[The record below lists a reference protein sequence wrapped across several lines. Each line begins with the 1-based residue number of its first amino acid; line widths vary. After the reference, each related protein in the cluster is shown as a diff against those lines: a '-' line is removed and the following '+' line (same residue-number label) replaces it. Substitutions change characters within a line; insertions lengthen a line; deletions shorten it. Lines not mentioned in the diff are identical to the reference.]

1 MVHDQHLQS
10 MGVADCSPVTIPGAQ
25 QRLMRSRE
33 GNRDYRIFI
42 AKPSE
47 EPPPTGYPVI
57 YLLDGNS
64 VFGTMVEAVR
74 MQARRP
80 EKTGVIPALIVG
92 IGYQTDAPFDQR
104 RIYDFT
110 LPVSKDEL
118 PPRPDGREWPA
129 SGGAETF
136 LSFIENDL
144 KPQIEREFKI
154 DKNRQTIFGHSLG
167 GLFVLQALFRNPG
180 LFQTYIAGSPSIHWN
195 RSFFANEADFISRL
209 QKTNLKVDVLLG
221 AGELEKNHQ
230 CRMNDNAKTLAN
242 RLSALEKFG
251 VRAEFT
257 EFKGEGHITVL
268 PVLISRALRFALN
281 PVSRN

>member
-25 QRLMRSRE
+25 QRLIRSRE
-33 GNRDYRIFI
+33 GNRNYRIFI

-110 LPVSKDEL
+110 LPVPKDEL
-118 PPRPDGREWPA
+118 PPRPDGRDWPA

-167 GLFVLQALFRNPG
+167 GLFVLQALYRNPG

-221 AGELEKNHQ
+221 AGELEKTHQ
-230 CRMNDNAKTLAN
+230 CRMNDNAKTLAK
-242 RLSALEKFG
+242 RLSALENFG